1 MKKDKWTFKMVIPVG
16 PAYIKMEMMKA
27 QEEEV
32 L

>member
-1 MKKDKWTFKMVIPVG
+1 MKKEKWTFKMVIPVG
-16 PAYIKMEMMKA
+16 PAHSKTDAMTA